1 MKDAA
6 GADMATDKG
15 ADSLHV
21 NSNADITTTGGGK
34 DKDKDKDGTLAAAIM
49 QRMWRS
55 ECMRVLPWRRGSVGY
70 AVLPRSVASW
80 EAYVCAGA
88 MPLSARAPVAG
99 GITGAARSDPYSLGW
114 FSRGGAGGDGGGSV
128 AEREAAGQW
137 AAACRGGEV
146 AGGEESLAVDAMLAL
161 TAATTSASGG
171 FGVGPGDDTDVDDGD
186 GGEEEAVYG
195 PATANA
201 AARDGLTLLEH
212 CLDGPA
218 DPFSLAHGTRT
229 SSSSTRG
236 PPAPHP
242 FPPLGQDD
250 TLLALDRLRDLT
262 TRTLL
267 LQGTT

>member
-1 MKDAA
+1 
-6 GADMATDKG
+6 
-15 ADSLHV
+15 
-21 NSNADITTTGGGK
+21 
-34 DKDKDKDGTLAAAIM
+34 
-49 QRMWRS
+49 
-55 ECMRVLPWRRGSVGY
+55 VG
-70 AVLPRSVASW
+70 
-80 EAYVCAGA
+80 
-88 MPLSARAPVAG
+88 
-99 GITGAARSDPYSLGW
+99 
-114 FSRGGAGGDGGGSV
+114 
-128 AEREAAGQW
+128 ERQAAGQW
-137 AAACRGGEV
+137 AAACRGDEAV

-161 TAATTSASGG
+161 TTTTNTSGG

-186 GGEEEAVYG
+186 GGEEVAVNG

-218 DPFSLAHGTRT
+218 DPFSLANGTRT